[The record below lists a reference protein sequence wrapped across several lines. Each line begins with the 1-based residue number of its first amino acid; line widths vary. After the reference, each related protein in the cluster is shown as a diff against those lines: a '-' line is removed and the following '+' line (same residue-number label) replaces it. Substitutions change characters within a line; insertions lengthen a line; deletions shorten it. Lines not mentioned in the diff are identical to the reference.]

1 MTCHFFVCDWG
12 AKVVRNP
19 VCNCTSWEFRRLRN
33 ESKVPDDQT
42 VNRLLAAA
50 QLKSPCAG
58 SHLIRTLVLAAES
71 LCGIFSSP
79 VIRTVVLSCHIRT
92 VAPAVIFCGRLS
104 FSHNMDRHVL
114 DHMDR
119 HVNLKCKSWCC
130 GQPSLDQASFT
141 VSKTVP
147 KLIWLQAKPALVK
160 HAEKTKTS
168 LIKSAPDWHIYGD
181 TQACI
186 HIVEDEV
193 AWKVCDVNWKVT
205 GFTKRDQK
213 IQQILFEQTNR
224 ALHVQMS
231 DSWHRANIQRK
242 KTGWFFFKVLS
253 YADHSCT
260 PQNHR
265 CVQFVH
271 RVGELIHKAIFDYGH
286 KCAEWWIKKPRL
298 KRWNSSLFFCLC
310 WPANSG
316 KMSETNQ
323 IWFVKVSPLKA
334 SVWRWIR
341 RGEIFVLT
349 NKYLIAVLFQGISCG
364 GVKDTSVQIFKA
376 RVRRDAVKE
385 VRRGWSFVL
394 GKQLS
399 LLSLPH
405 PPIHLHLSS
414 TFQTDLLKM
423 LLLECK
429 PKIWHI
435 LYFVKC
441 MIYTDI
447 FCQMYNIYRY
457 ILSNV

>member
-1 MTCHFFVCDWG
+1 MFKCQIAG
-12 AKVVRNP
+12 I
-19 VCNCTSWEFRRLRN
+19 
-33 ESKVPDDQT
+33 VPT
-42 VNRLLAAA
+42 FKGR
-50 QLKSPCAG
+50 K
-58 SHLIRTLVLAAES
+58 LV
-71 LCGIFSSP
+71 F
-79 VIRTVVLSCHIRT
+79 
-92 VAPAVIFCGRLS
+92 
-104 FSHNMDRHVL
+104 
-114 DHMDR
+114 
-119 HVNLKCKSWCC
+119 
-130 GQPSLDQASFT
+130 
-141 VSKTVP
+141 
-147 KLIWLQAKPALVK
+147 
-160 HAEKTKTS
+160 
-168 LIKSAPDWHIYGD
+168 
-181 TQACI
+181 
-186 HIVEDEV
+186 
-193 AWKVCDVNWKVT
+193 
-205 GFTKRDQK
+205 
-213 IQQILFEQTNR
+213 
-224 ALHVQMS
+224 
-231 DSWHRANIQRK
+231 
-242 KTGWFFFKVLS
+242 FFFKVLS

-334 SVWRWIR
+334 SVWSWIR

-349 NKYLIAVLFQGISCG
+349 NKSLIAVLFQGISCG

-447 FCQMYNIYRY
+447 FCQMYNIYR
-457 ILSNV
+457 